1 MKTIGIT
8 GGVGAGKS
16 TVLAFLEKEYGA
28 VIIQADQVGH
38 LVMEP
43 GEECYENVIRI
54 FGKEIIKEDKTI
66 DRKRVS
72 DVVFEQPHL
81 LKKLEAVIHPAVKR
95 YICRRIRGLKDSRC
109 RLCVVEA
116 ALLLEEHYQDFCD
129 QVWYIHTDQEIR
141 IRRLEESRGYTRE
154 KAEGIIASQAS
165 PEFFRAH
172 ADYVIENNNDLDR
185 TYAQIRE
192 GIEKHAV
199 L

>member
-1 MKTIGIT
+1 MKIIGIT

-28 VIIQADQVGH
+28 VVIQADQVGH

-43 GEECYENVIRI
+43 GEECYEDVIGI

-81 LKKLEAVIHPAVKR
+81 LKKLETVIHPAVKR
-95 YICRRIRGLKDSRC
+95 YICRRIRELQESGC

-116 ALLLEEHYQDFCD
+116 ALLLEEHYEEFCD
-129 QVWYIHTDQEIR
+129 TVWYIHTDAEIR
-141 IRRLEESRGYTRE
+141 IQRLMESRGYTRE
-154 KAEGIIASQAS
+154 KAESIIARQAS
-165 PEFFRAH
+165 EEFFRKH
-172 ADYVIENNNDLDR
+172 ADYVITNNGNLKTTWR
-185 TYAQIRE
+185 QIEE
-192 GIEKHAV
+192 GIK
-199 L
+199 LL